1 MEGDTKGVLVKHEEV
16 KKKGEWYLP
25 RKEKGY
31 FGNIK
36 NKGRRRERAKEIE
49 RERSVMLYKLGNHQM
64 GIIIFFKFK
73 FKFI

>member
-1 MEGDTKGVLVKHEEV
+1 MEGDTKGDLVKHEEV

-36 NKGRRRERAKEIE
+36 NKGRKREKEKCN
-49 RERSVMLYKLGNHQM
+49 VV
-64 GIIIFFKFK
+64 
-73 FKFI
+73 